1 MGEQDGGRGAE
12 RGTERDGRPEDGRPG
27 KDAGTGGGTAARPA
41 KPAPKLVFGDPLDR
55 QSSDDTDRG
64 WGERPGEGGASRGL
78 DWYLSQRPPH
88 HGG

>member
-1 MGEQDGGRGAE
+1 MGEQDGGGDE
-12 RGTERDGRPEDGRPG
+12 RGTDRDRRPG
-27 KDAGTGGGTAARPA
+27 KDAVTGGSAAARPA

-88 HGG
+88 HGE